1 MRDLTLTE
9 VEKKADAQAA
19 SASLFRSSRI
29 VSALTL
35 LSRLLG
41 LARDWAMIAVFSGA
55 LWITDAFLFAFTIPN
70 LFRRLFGEGALAAA
84 FIPGFLS
91 AREKGGDERA
101 ASLGGKI
108 LALLLLVTGAL
119 AGFGILGCT
128 LANLLLG
135 PSASGDR
142 AGQQVRLTLELI
154 ATMLP
159 FLCLICCSALLSAAL
174 QALRSFALPAAMS
187 CILNLCFLAA
197 FAYIAWAEPA
207 GGDTRTIFYAALA
220 VVGAGVLQ
228 VALQWPAL
236 VWRGFRF
243 PLRLRWA
250 DEDVQMV
257 IKAMSSTVLG
267 LGVVQIN
274 VLVDGLIAYA
284 LSLRGEGGD
293 NTYLYLGNRLMQL
306 PLGILGV
313 AVATTAFPYL
323 AEHAIKT
330 EYRRFMQIL
339 RDALRL
345 TVFTVLPA
353 GVGLAAVAD
362 PLVRLLFQKPDLVF
376 SDAAVYQTAA
386 VLACYASGLVFFAV
400 QHLLTRAF
408 YALQNFSTPVRVAG
422 WMVVVNLALNLLLIH
437 APDPYRYLWEIEVIG
452 LPDQRLGVVGLAL
465 STTLTALL
473 NVTIL
478 WLLLRRRLRPLA
490 GVSWWDENAGD
501 YLWSLTRMALAS
513 GLMGVFVYWVIN
525 SIPYEPETLY
535 RAERCLVAIALG
547 VIGYY
552 GLCVVIPVPEL
563 NEILGRRSR
572 SGDSD

>member
-1 MRDLTLTE
+1 LTE
-9 VEKKADAQAA
+9 VEKKADVQAA

-41 LARDWAMIAVFSGA
+41 LARDWAMVAVFSGA

-128 LANLLLG
+128 LANSLLG
-135 PSASGDR
+135 PAASGDR
-142 AGQQVRLTLELI
+142 AGQQVRLTLELV

-187 CILNLCFLAA
+187 CVLNLCFLAA

-220 VVGAGVLQ
+220 VVGGGVLQ

-313 AVATTAFPYL
+313 AVATT
-323 AEHAIKT
+323 
-330 EYRRFMQIL
+330 
-339 RDALRL
+339 
-345 TVFTVLPA
+345 
-353 GVGLAAVAD
+353 
-362 PLVRLLFQKPDLVF
+362 
-376 SDAAVYQTAA
+376 S
-386 VLACYASGLVFFAV
+386 
-400 QHLLTRAF
+400 
-408 YALQNFSTPVRVAG
+408 
-422 WMVVVNLALNLLLIH
+422 
-437 APDPYRYLWEIEVIG
+437 
-452 LPDQRLGVVGLAL
+452 
-465 STTLTALL
+465 LTAML

-501 YLWSLTRMALAS
+501 YLWSLTRIALAS

-525 SIPYEPETLY
+525 SIPYEPEMLY
-535 RAERCLVAIALG
+535 RAERCLAAIVLG

-572 SGDSD
+572 